1 MSFINTS
8 SFRLLFVG
16 RPVVEKGL
24 NDLLMALVMLSSF
37 DWTLTIV
44 GEMPSISELPEISAL
59 FNSGRVSC
67 IGAVKNSRICELLNQ
82 HDILIVPSHYENF
95 GNIVIEAMACGK
107 AIIASKTGGL
117 KGIIRDNY
125 NGLHC
130 LPKDPQ
136 HLASK
141 LKMIFENP
149 ELIDIFGARAIIDSR
164 KYAWPSVLRATLILF
179 NQYL

>member
-1 MSFINTS
+1 MSFINTRP
-8 SFRLLFVG
+8 FRLLFVG

-24 NDLLMALVMLSSF
+24 NDLLLALSMVASF

-44 GEMPSISELPEISAL
+44 GELPPINDIPEILSVL
-59 FNSGRVSC
+59 HSENVRC
-67 IGAVKNSRICELLNQ
+67 IGAVNNSRICELLNQ

-107 AIIASKTGGL
+107 AIIAAKTGGL
-117 KGIIRDNY
+117 KGLIRDHH

-130 LPKDPQ
+130 IPKDPQ
-136 HLASK
+136 DLAAK
-141 LKMIFENP
+141 LKMIFEDP
-149 ELIDIFGARAIIDSR
+149 ELIDTLGAEAIVDAR
-164 KYAWPSVLRATLILF
+164 QYAWPSVLRATLILF